1 MSNRL
6 TNFVEKGYTRH
17 ISGVSE
23 SGKYTQTCKK
33 QTKNMAQ
40 SIVRNKLKSKE
51 EKL

>member
-6 TNFVEKGYTRH
+6 TSFVEKGYTKH

-33 QTKNMAQ
+33 QTKSTAQ
-40 SIVRNKLKSKE
+40 NIVQNKFKNKE
-51 EKL
+51 EQL